1 MRDRWV
7 SRMSLGLWMVQGGHC
22 GSVLKQTAALVK
34 VQRGKEGREG
44 DCLLVLSVRNYL
56 AGLCTYRAGPE
67 RKGPGWR

>member
-34 VQRGKEGREG
+34 VQRGKEGREEIA
-44 DCLLVLSVRNYL
+44 CWY
-56 AGLCTYRAGPE
+56 
-67 RKGPGWR
+67 